1 MIKIS
6 VGPYYYVSNS
16 NHIES
21 FTLRCPTSIPS
32 PLSERAPLAAFFSKA
47 LFMYREKKI
56 SLLSLPSHAHSKLN
70 PLDTKENEIYNPGQ
84 HALMRGPLNLCFYLQ
99 NSTKQTKEAAF
110 LNNQR
115 CPAYYFSNN
124 V

>member
-6 VGPYYYVSNS
+6 LGSYYYVSNS

-32 PLSERAPLAAFFSKA
+32 PLSERAPLATFFPRLS
-47 LFMYREKKI
+47 LCIGGKKI

-84 HALMRGPLNLCFYLQ
+84 RALMRGPLILCFYLQ
-99 NSTKQTKEAAF
+99 NSTKQAKEAAF
-110 LNNQR
+110 LNNQH
-115 CPAYYFSNN
+115 CPTHYPSNN